1 MACPG
6 AVYFLYNAR
15 YSARP
20 FYPKRLRLTTSNK
33 SKGRLKLKNL
43 KNDPECGAVK
53 VTIQTH
59 SFGAVLIGS
68 TSNRRQRSRPLTGNA
83 TA

>member
-20 FYPKRLRLTTSNK
+20 FYPTRLRLTTSNK
-33 SKGRLKLKNL
+33 SKGRLKLKNP
-43 KNDPECGAVK
+43 KNDPECGAVQ
-53 VTIQTH
+53 VTIQPH
-59 SFGAVLIGS
+59 LFGAALTGS
-68 TSNRRQRSRPLTGNA
+68 TNNRRQRSRPLA
-83 TA
+83 SSAIA